1 MEDVLRAPVF
11 LACEAVSML
20 GDGLALLAVP
30 LLVLQLSHS
39 ALLAVL
45 ALLPGSAGYLTAGL
59 PAGVIVDRLNP
70 WHVLIAGDI
79 IRALIFAVLFAVTGF
94 PHVALADPLARVRRW
109 RGDGLHRYCAGHR
122 RAGRVRRAAADLGE
136 LVA

>member
-11 LACEAVSML
+11 LAGQAVSML

-45 ALLPGSAGYLTAGL
+45 ALLPG
-59 PAGVIVDRLNP
+59 
-70 WHVLIAGDI
+70 
-79 IRALIFAVLFAVTGF
+79 
-94 PHVALADPLARVRRW
+94 
-109 RGDGLHRYCAGHR
+109 
-122 RAGRVRRAAADLGE
+122 
-136 LVA
+136 